1 MSSTVQV
8 MDWLQGSQGR
18 QVARIST
25 LLLGVWVT
33 WRLAGLT
40 WALVPAPELPKP
52 PEQRPS
58 AVRQVAQ
65 TPQTQALASVP
76 DWHLFGEATSSAKAA
91 AAGPIDAPET
101 RLNLTLKGVYSAE
114 IQKDARAIIAA
125 AGSQEKT
132 YAIGAQIPGGAR
144 LSEVYPDR
152 VILERS
158 GRYETLRLPREVS
171 VSAPI
176 SRRRS
181 PIPNHSA
188 PAPAGGSADPG
199 QVLRDYREKMAQNP
213 AVLLDIARPEAYRE
227 GDTFVGFKLHPGNKR
242 ELFDQFGLQNGDV
255 VTEVNGI
262 QLDNPGQ
269 GAEALQAIR
278 EGDQLSLTVRR
289 NGEDVSLGFQ
299 IP

>member
-1 MSSTVQV
+1 MSATVPIT
-8 MDWLQGSQGR
+8 DWLQGSQGR
-18 QVARIST
+18 QAARFSA

-33 WRLAGLT
+33 WQLAKLT
-40 WALVPAPELPKP
+40 WVLIPVPSLPQP

-58 AVRQVAQ
+58 AVRQVAAAPEAQ
-65 TPQTQALASVP
+65 GIARIP
-76 DWHLFGEATSSAKAA
+76 DWHLFGEATAAAKPA

-114 IQKDARAIIAA
+114 IQDDARAIIAA
-125 AGSQEKT
+125 AGSPEKT

-152 VILERS
+152 VILERG
-158 GRYETLRLPREVS
+158 GRYETLRLPREAS
-171 VSAPI
+171 ASAPI
-176 SRRRS
+176 SRRQS
-181 PIPNHSA
+181 PNQNRATPV
-188 PAPAGGSADPG
+188 PDGGAADPG

-242 ELFDQFGLQNGDV
+242 ELFDQFGLQKGDV
-255 VTEVNGI
+255 ITEVNGI

-269 GAEALQAIR
+269 GAAVLQAIS

-289 NGEDVSLGFQ
+289 NGEDVSLAFQ